1 MKGILRIFMIFL
13 LLPFCLCV
21 SAQQSVT
28 GIVTDS
34 VTLEPLPMAAV
45 TLMRDGKPVAF
56 THADDK
62 GVFSMVV
69 KVGDCLSVSF
79 LGYRKYRVRVS
90 PGQHVSIQM
99 APEAFK
105 LREVQVKGGRI
116 AGLRDTI
123 SYDLSKFADKR
134 DNSLK
139 DVLKKLPGVNIDKN
153 GKISFN
159 GKEINRFTVE
169 DLDLTGGR
177 YDRLNEALKPE
188 DVDRAEVI
196 QHDQPVKALH
206 DKVFTDDVA
215 MNIKLKP
222 GARDKWMATL
232 RPAADVAFPLKGTGP
247 MGGMD
252 VLQIGQKRQR
262 MYDAEYD
269 RSGRDLS
276 RSNDVLAIGGTT
288 GYGSGVD
295 VPQWLSQPE
304 LAAPID
310 DNRLRF
316 NRSYSLNVKHT
327 AKTAKGCDWRI
338 TAGYVHGNEEQA
350 TSNTSSY
357 YLDDSAV
364 ETTNETNHSTMRH
377 DNVYVDFTSTLNNER
392 VYGNEYFLIEGTRRE
407 GISRIEGTTQRVIA
421 QTVQTPEMRLL
432 NNFSRLVTFGDNTL
446 TVHSIADFHY
456 APFLLNVDG
465 TTEELKNL
473 LWHTDNNAELILPSR
488 YFTQKYKVGFV
499 MEHLNLRGRNTSMEV
514 YATPGLEYRRG
525 SLRLNLSV
533 PLRWQR
539 LTTQNR
545 NRLYASPSLYLNFK
559 TGMRSELTAWG
570 GYAMKSGEWSSFAL
584 DEYVFDYRTTYA
596 TCGIVPVNRTLSAY
610 ITYDYKRPV
619 KELFWSFTASYDHT
633 RSNLMTDMTITDGR
647 YGYYITERDNG
658 RQSAFVKT
666 QVSKGFFS
674 LHLKTHLALQYAYS
688 EGGQLS
694 MSTVTGYKTH
704 TFTMSPEITFSPS
717 FGTFYYTGQFT
728 LNSMN
733 TDETNQNT
741 LFCWRQNLSYTQ
753 TIGNVDITLSAL
765 HYHNELQSAQT
776 VNTLLADAAIVWRL
790 KKVRLQAELRNIFNR
805 RNYAVTYYGSASSS
819 TTYYNLR
826 PREIVLSAQ
835 INL

>member
-1 MKGILRIFMIFL
+1 MFIALL
-13 LLPFCLCV
+13 LLPFGLYV

-28 GIVTDS
+28 GVVADS
-34 VTLEPLPMAAV
+34 ATQEPLPMAAV
-45 TLMRDGKPVAF
+45 TLMRGGKPVAF
-56 THADDK
+56 TNADDK
-62 GVFSMVV
+62 GAFSIAV
-69 KVGDCLSVSF
+69 KAGDCLSVSF
-79 LGYRKYRVRVS
+79 LGYRKNMLRVS

-99 APEAFK
+99 APEAFE
-105 LREVQVKGGRI
+105 LREVQVESGRI

-139 DVLKKLPGVNIDKN
+139 DVLKKLPGVDIDKN

-159 GKEINRFTVE
+159 GKEISRFTVE

-196 QHDQPVKALH
+196 QHDQPVKALR

-232 RPAADVAFPLKGTGP
+232 RPAVDVAFPLKGTEP
-247 MGGMD
+247 MGGID

-276 RSNDVLAIGGTT
+276 RGNDVLALGGTT
-288 GYGSGVD
+288 GYGSGAD
-295 VPQWLSQPE
+295 VPQWLAQPE

-327 AKTAKGCDWRI
+327 AKTAKGNDWRI
-338 TAGYVHGNEEQA
+338 TAGYMHGNEEQT

-357 YLDDSAV
+357 YLNGFIV
-364 ETTNETNHSTMRH
+364 ENTDETDYSLMKR
-377 DNVYVDFTSTLNNER
+377 DNVYVDFTSTLNKEK
-392 VYGNEYFLIEGTRRE
+392 VYGNEYFLAEGTRRE
-407 GISRIEGTTQRVIA
+407 GISHIEGTAQGTTA
-421 QTVQTPEMRLL
+421 QTVKTPEMRLL
-432 NNFSRLVTFGDNTL
+432 NNFSRLFTFGDNTL
-446 TVHSIADFHY
+446 AVRSTADFHY
-456 APFLLNVDG
+456 APFSLNVDG

-473 LWHTDNNAELILPSR
+473 LWHTDNNVETVLPGR
-488 YFTQKYKVGFV
+488 YFTQKYKVGFA
-499 MEHLNLRGRNTSMEV
+499 MEHLNLRGRNTSVEV

-533 PLRWQR
+533 PVRWQR
-539 LTTQNR
+539 LTAQNR
-545 NRLYASPSLYLNFK
+545 NLLYASPSLYLNLK

-570 GYAMKSGEWSSFAL
+570 GYAMKPGEWSRFAL
-584 DEYVFDYRTTYA
+584 DEYTFDYRTTYA
-596 TCGIVPVNRTLSAY
+596 TCGIVPVDRTLSAY

-619 KELFWSFTASYDHT
+619 RELFWSFTAIYSHT
-633 RSNLMTDMTITDGR
+633 RSNLMTDMTIADGR
-647 YGYYITERDNG
+647 YRYYVAERDNS
-658 RQSAFVKT
+658 RQSAFLKA

-674 LHLKTHLALQYAYS
+674 LHLKTRLALQYAYS

-694 MSTVTGYKTH
+694 MSAVTGYRAH
-704 TFTMSPEITFSPS
+704 TFIMSPEITFSPS

-728 LNSMN
+728 MNGMN
-733 TDETNQNT
+733 TDETAQNV

-753 TIGNVDITLSAL
+753 TIGNVDITLSAV
-765 HYHNELQSAQT
+765 HYRNELQSAQT
-776 VNTLLADAAIVWRL
+776 VNTLLADAGIVWRL
-790 KKVRLQAELRNIFNR
+790 KKIRLQAELRNIFNR

-819 TTYYNLR
+819 TTYYYLR
-826 PREIVLSAQ
+826 PREIMLSAQ
-835 INL
+835 ISL

>member
-1 MKGILRIFMIFL
+1 MTLL
-13 LLPFCLCV
+13 LLPFGLYV

-28 GIVTDS
+28 GVVTDS
-34 VTLEPLPMAAV
+34 ATHEPLPMAAV
-45 TLMRDGKPVAF
+45 TLMRGGKPVAF
-56 THADDK
+56 TNADDK
-62 GVFSMVV
+62 GAFSIAV
-69 KVGDCLSVSF
+69 KAGDCLSVSF
-79 LGYRKYRVRVS
+79 LGYRKNMLRVS

-99 APEAFK
+99 VPEAFE
-105 LREVQVKGGRI
+105 LREVQVKSGRI

-139 DVLKKLPGVNIDKN
+139 DVLKKLPGVDIDKN

-159 GKEINRFTVE
+159 GKEISRFTVE

-177 YDRLNEALKPE
+177 YDRLNETLKPE

-196 QHDQPVKALH
+196 QHDQPVKALR

-232 RPAADVAFPLKGTGP
+232 RPAVDVAFPLKGTEP
-247 MGGMD
+247 MGGID

-276 RSNDVLAIGGTT
+276 RGNDVLALGGTT
-288 GYGSGVD
+288 GYGSGAD
-295 VPQWLSQPE
+295 VPQWLAQPE

-327 AKTAKGCDWRI
+327 AKTAKGNDWRI
-338 TAGYVHGNEEQA
+338 TAGYMHGNEEQT

-357 YLDDSAV
+357 YLDGSTV
-364 ETTNETNHSTMRH
+364 ENTDETDCSLMKR
-377 DNVYVDFTSTLNNER
+377 DNVYVDFTSTLNKEK
-392 VYGNEYFLIEGTRRE
+392 VYGNEYFLAEGTRRE
-407 GISRIEGTTQRVIA
+407 GISHIEGTAQGTTA
-421 QTVQTPEMRLL
+421 QTVKTPEMRLL
-432 NNFSRLVTFGDNTL
+432 NNFSRLFTFGDNTL
-446 TVHSIADFHY
+446 AVRSTADFHY
-456 APFLLNVDG
+456 APFSLNVDG

-473 LWHTDNNAELILPSR
+473 LWHTDNNVETVLPGR
-488 YFTQKYKVGFV
+488 YFTQKYKVGFA
-499 MEHLNLRGRNTSMEV
+499 MEHLNLRGRNTSVEV

-525 SLRLNLSV
+525 SLRLNLSLPV
-533 PLRWQR
+533 RWQR
-539 LTTQNR
+539 LTAQNR
-545 NRLYASPSLYLNFK
+545 NLLYASPSLYLNLK

-570 GYAMKSGEWSSFAL
+570 GYAMKPGEWSRFAL
-584 DEYVFDYRTTYA
+584 DEYTFDYRTTYA
-596 TCGIVPVNRTLSAY
+596 TCGIVPVDRTLSAY

-619 KELFWSFTASYDHT
+619 RELFWSFTAIYSHT
-633 RSNLMTDMTITDGR
+633 RSNLMTDMTIADGR
-647 YGYYITERDNG
+647 YRYYVAERDNS
-658 RQSAFVKT
+658 RQSAFVKA

-674 LHLKTHLALQYAYS
+674 LHLKTLLALQYAYS

-694 MSTVTGYKTH
+694 MSAVTGYRAH
-704 TFTMSPEITFSPS
+704 TFIMSPEITFSPS

-728 LNSMN
+728 MNGMN
-733 TDETNQNT
+733 TDETAQNV

-753 TIGNVDITLSAL
+753 TIGNVDITLSAV
-765 HYHNELQSAQT
+765 HYRNELQSAQT
-776 VNTLLADAAIVWRL
+776 VNTLLADAGIVWRL
-790 KKVRLQAELRNIFNR
+790 KKIRLQAELRNIFNR

-819 TTYYNLR
+819 TTYYYLR
-826 PREIVLSAQ
+826 PREIMLSAQ
-835 INL
+835 ISL

>member
-1 MKGILRIFMIFL
+1 MFITLL
-13 LLPFCLCV
+13 LLPFGLYV

-28 GIVTDS
+28 GVVADS
-34 VTLEPLPMAAV
+34 ATQEPLPMAAV
-45 TLMRDGKPVAF
+45 TLMRGGKPVAF
-56 THADDK
+56 TNADDK
-62 GVFSMVV
+62 GAFSIAV
-69 KVGDCLSVSF
+69 KAGDSLSVSF
-79 LGYRKYRVRVS
+79 LGYRKNMLRVS

-99 APEAFK
+99 APEAFE
-105 LREVQVKGGRI
+105 LREVQVESGRI

-139 DVLKKLPGVNIDKN
+139 DVLKKLPGVDIDKN

-159 GKEINRFTVE
+159 GKEISRFTVE

-196 QHDQPVKALH
+196 QHDQPVKALR

-232 RPAADVAFPLKGTGP
+232 RPAVDVAFPLKGTEP
-247 MGGMD
+247 MGGID

-276 RSNDVLAIGGTT
+276 RSNDVLALGGTT
-288 GYGSGVD
+288 GYGSGAD
-295 VPQWLSQPE
+295 VPQWLAQPE

-327 AKTAKGCDWRI
+327 AKTAKGNDWRI
-338 TAGYVHGNEEQA
+338 TAGYIHGNEEQT

-357 YLDDSAV
+357 YLNGFTV
-364 ETTNETNHSTMRH
+364 ENTDETDYSLMKR
-377 DNVYVDFTSTLNNER
+377 DNVYVDFTSTLNKEK
-392 VYGNEYFLIEGTRRE
+392 VYGNEYFLAEGTRRE
-407 GISRIEGTTQRVIA
+407 GISHIEGTAQGTTA
-421 QTVQTPEMRLL
+421 QTVKTPEMRLL
-432 NNFSRLVTFGDNTL
+432 NNFSRLFTFGDNTL
-446 TVHSIADFHY
+446 AVRSTADFHY
-456 APFLLNVDG
+456 APFSLNVDG

-473 LWHTDNNAELILPSR
+473 LWHTDNNVETVLPGR
-488 YFTQKYKVGFV
+488 YFTQKYKVGFA
-499 MEHLNLRGRNTSMEV
+499 MEHLNLRGRNTSVEV

-533 PLRWQR
+533 PVRWQR
-539 LTTQNR
+539 LTAQNR
-545 NRLYASPSLYLNFK
+545 NLLYASPSLYLNLK

-570 GYAMKSGEWSSFAL
+570 GYTMKPGEWSRFAL
-584 DEYVFDYRTTYA
+584 DEYTFDYRTTYA
-596 TCGIVPVNRTLSAY
+596 TCGIVPVDRTLSAY

-619 KELFWSFTASYDHT
+619 RELFWSFTTSYSHT
-633 RSNLMTDMTITDGR
+633 RSNLMTDMTIADGR
-647 YGYYITERDNG
+647 YRYYVAERDNS
-658 RQSAFVKT
+658 RQSAFVKA

-674 LHLKTHLALQYAYS
+674 LHLKTLLALQYTYS

-694 MSTVTGYKTH
+694 MSTITGYRAH
-704 TFTMSPEITFSPS
+704 TFTMSPEVTFSPS
-717 FGTFYYTGQFT
+717 FGTFYYAGQFT
-728 LNSMN
+728 VNGMN
-733 TDETNQNT
+733 TDETAQNM
-741 LFCWRQNLSYTQ
+741 LFCWRQNFSYTQ
-753 TIGNVDITLSAL
+753 TIGSVDITLSAV
-765 HYHNELQSAQT
+765 HYRNELQSAQT
-776 VNTLLADAAIVWRL
+776 VNTLLADAGVVWRL

-826 PREIVLSAQ
+826 PREIILSAQ
-835 INL
+835 ISL

>member
-1 MKGILRIFMIFL
+1 MFITLL
-13 LLPFCLCV
+13 LLPFGLYV

-28 GIVTDS
+28 GVVADS
-34 VTLEPLPMAAV
+34 ATQEPLPMAAV
-45 TLMRDGKPVAF
+45 TLMRGGKPVEF
-56 THADDK
+56 TNADDK
-62 GVFSMVV
+62 GAFSIAV
-69 KVGDCLSVSF
+69 KAGDSLSVSF
-79 LGYRKYRVRVS
+79 LGYRKHTVRVS

-99 APEAFK
+99 APEAFE
-105 LREVQVKGGRI
+105 LREVQVKSGRI

-139 DVLKKLPGVNIDKN
+139 DVLKKLPGVDIDKN

-159 GKEINRFTVE
+159 GKEISRFTVE

-196 QHDQPVKALH
+196 QHDQPVKALR

-232 RPAADVAFPLKGTGP
+232 RPAVDVAFPLKGTEP
-247 MGGMD
+247 MGGID

-276 RSNDVLAIGGTT
+276 RSNDVLALGGTT
-288 GYGSGVD
+288 GYGSGAD
-295 VPQWLSQPE
+295 VPQWLAQPE

-327 AKTAKGCDWRI
+327 AKTAKGNDWRI
-338 TAGYVHGNEEQA
+338 TAGYMHGNEEQT

-357 YLDDSAV
+357 YLDNSTV
-364 ETTNETNHSTMRH
+364 ENTDETDYSLMKR
-377 DNVYVDFTSTLNNER
+377 DNVYVDFTSTLNKEK
-392 VYGNEYFLIEGTRRE
+392 VYGNEYFLAEGTRRE
-407 GISRIEGTTQRVIA
+407 GISHIEGTAQSITA
-421 QTVQTPEMRLL
+421 QTVKTPEMRLL
-432 NNFSRLVTFGDNTL
+432 NNFSRLFTFGDNTL
-446 TVHSIADFHY
+446 AVRSTADFHY
-456 APFLLNVDG
+456 APFSLNVDG

-473 LWHTDNNAELILPSR
+473 LWHTDNNAETVLPGR
-488 YFTQKYKVGFV
+488 YFTQKYKVGFAI
-499 MEHLNLRGRNTSMEV
+499 EHLNLRGRNTSVEV
-514 YATPGLEYRRG
+514 YATPGVEYRRG
-525 SLRLNLSV
+525 RLRLNLSLPV
-533 PLRWQR
+533 RWQR
-539 LTTQNR
+539 LTEQNR
-545 NRLYASPSLYLNFK
+545 NQLYASPSLYLSLK

-570 GYAMKSGEWSSFAL
+570 EYAMKPGEWNSFAL
-584 DEYVFDYRTTYA
+584 DEYAFDYRTTYA
-596 TCGIVPVNRTLSAY
+596 TCGVVPVDRTLSAY

-619 KELFWSFTASYDHT
+619 KELFWSFTASYSHT
-633 RSNLMTDMTITDGR
+633 RSNLMTDMTIADGR
-647 YGYYITERDNG
+647 YRYYVAERDNS
-658 RQSAFVKT
+658 RQSAFVKA

-674 LHLKTHLALQYAYS
+674 LHLKTLLALQYAYS

-694 MSTVTGYKTH
+694 MSTITGYRAH

-728 LNSMN
+728 VNGMN
-733 TDETNQNT
+733 TDETAQNM

-753 TIGNVDITLSAL
+753 TIGNVDITLSAV
-765 HYHNELQSAQT
+765 HYRNELQSAQT
-776 VNTLLADAAIVWRL
+776 VNTLLADAGIVWRL
-790 KKVRLQAELRNIFNR
+790 KKIRLQAELRNIFNR

-819 TTYYNLR
+819 TTYYYLR
-826 PREIVLSAQ
+826 PREIMLSAQ
-835 INL
+835 ISL